1 MSADVLYDQLGVD
14 VEARLEADHV
24 GELSALVV
32 YHMLTGEKRV
42 TLHYTHAH
50 SHRWDTGYN
59 TLYTCSHVRH
69 GLHYTIHMF
78 TVHTF
83 YT

>member
-32 YHMLTGEKRV
+32 YHMLTGETRV
-42 TLHYTHAH
+42 TLHYTH
-50 SHRWDTGYN
+50 SRRWDTSCIAP
-59 TLYTCSHVRH
+59 YTFFF
-69 GLHYTIHMF
+69 I
-78 TVHTF
+78 
-83 YT
+83 